1 MTRLSQYVAFAGTS
15 SVLNL
20 FVRAHHLSTEAREA
34 VLGVDRGKPDTQQPG
49 DPLIQDS
56 IELVGVR
63 EDRSGS

>member
-1 MTRLSQYVAFAGTS
+1 MTFPSQYVAFAGMS

-20 FVRAHHLSTEAREA
+20 FVRAHHLSTDTKEA

-49 DPLIQDS
+49 NLLIQDPA
-56 IELVGVR
+56 ELVGVR